1 MAYALAPCSA
11 FLADET
17 ACASK
22 IREPF
27 CRDPISLLAGWAPSM
42 RESKPNRHRCGCLLS
57 QNPAGFEW
65 SAVCRCCWKCSIT
78 PGCKFWSYGS
88 CNTSTNRDQG
98 KCWLKWGS
106 GTQQSQQCRT
116 SGSIA
121 AVQFTQLPPAPPA
134 APAPAQPVTTAS
146 LPAPAATTALGSPT
160 GVPTTKPPT
169 TNKPSFA
176 PSHTPTAQPAA
187 VPRVTR

>member
-1 MAYALAPCSA
+1 MRSLLAQHS
-11 FLADET
+11 LQMT

-22 IREPF
+22 LREPF

-88 CNTSTNRDQG
+88 CNTKSNANQG

-121 AVQFTQLPPAPPA
+121 AVQFTHLPPAPPA
-134 APAPAQPVTTAS
+134 APAA
-146 LPAPAATTALGSPT
+146 APA
-160 GVPTTKPPT
+160 K
-169 TNKPSFA
+169 
-176 PSHTPTAQPAA
+176 PTAAAA
-187 VPRVTR
+187 VPASIYRTSGSIPAVQFTPKPPKAA